1 MRISSSYFSRQTA
14 NEMLRQQS
22 EIAKTQA
29 QISSGKRINK
39 PSDDPA
45 SAARAQEL
53 HQASSQFDQFD
64 RNSTFAESRLSLE
77 ETALGSVSN
86 VLLRMKELALSA
98 NTDTIAAHDS
108 DAFLAE
114 VEQQLSELIDYAN
127 TLDSNGDYL
136 FAGNN
141 GDTQP
146 FSGNNPVS
154 YAGDDGAQTVQIGPG
169 RTVTTSHSGVDVFQR
184 IRNGNGNFN
193 VSAGAGNTGTA
204 IMSQGSVTDNT
215 LFQKHDY
222 SIQFTSPTTYDVI
235 DNTTATTLVTGA
247 TYTADAQIQ
256 FAGLQVSISGTPA
269 TGDNFQV
276 KPSANQDLFQT
287 VNNFIDI
294 LKNPP
299 ANDAEKAQR
308 RQKMNA
314 FMSDLDQTFEHVNAN
329 RSEVGTRLS
338 YIDSSRE
345 ENSAIKFQV
354 DKTIAELEDLDY
366 AEAISRLQF
375 QMTTLEAI
383 QRTFSRLESM
393 SLFNYLR

>member
-14 NEMLRQQS
+14 NEMMRQQS
-22 EIAKTQA
+22 EIAKTQE

-45 SAARAQEL
+45 SAARVQEL
-53 HQASSQFDQFD
+53 NQASSQLEQFD
-64 RNSTFAESRLSLE
+64 RNGTFAESRLTLE

-98 NTDTIAAHDS
+98 NTDTIAAQDS
-108 DAFLAE
+108 NAFLAE

-141 GDTQP
+141 GNTQP

-154 YAGDDGAQTVQIGPG
+154 YAGDDGVQTVQIGPG
-169 RTVTTSHSGVDVFQR
+169 RTVTTSHSGMDVFQR

-193 VSAGAGNTGTA
+193 VSAATGNTGTGIVA
-204 IMSQGSVTDNT
+204 QGSVTDNA

-222 SIQFTSPTTYDVI
+222 SIQFTSATTYDVI

-256 FAGLQVSISGTPA
+256 FAGLQVSISGTLA
-269 TGDNFQV
+269 TGDNFQI

-314 FMSDLDQTFEHVNAN
+314 FMSDLDQTFEHINSS

-345 ENSAIKFQV
+345 ENSAIKFQM

-393 SLFNYLR
+393 SLFNFLR

>member
-14 NEMLRQQS
+14 TEMMRQQS

-45 SAARAQEL
+45 SAARVEEL
-53 HQASSQFDQFD
+53 NQASSQLEQYD
-64 RNSTFAESRLSLE
+64 RNGTFAESRLSLE

-98 NTDTIAAHDS
+98 NTDTIAAQDS
-108 DAFLAE
+108 NAFLAE
-114 VEQQLSELIDYAN
+114 IEQQLSELIDYAN
-127 TLDSNGDYL
+127 TIDSNGDYL

-154 YAGDDGAQTVQIGPG
+154 YAGDDGMQTVQIGPG
-169 RTVTTSHSGVDVFQR
+169 RTVTTSHSGMDVFQR
-184 IRNGNGNFN
+184 IRNGNGKFN
-193 VSAGAGNTGTA
+193 VSAAAGNTGTA
-204 IMSQGSVTDNT
+204 IISQGSVTDNA
-215 LFQKHDY
+215 LFQQNDY
-222 SIQFTSPTTYDVI
+222 SIQFTSATTYDVV
-235 DNTTATTLVTGA
+235 DNTTGSTLVTGA

-269 TGDNFQV
+269 TGDNFQI
-276 KPSANQDLFQT
+276 KPSTNQDLFQT

-314 FMSDLDQTFEHVNAN
+314 FMSDLDQTFEHINSS
-329 RSEVGTRLS
+329 RSEVGTRLK

-383 QRTFSRLESM
+383 QRTFSRLEGM